1 MRREEERNES
11 KHQENNINDGKASL
25 K

>member
-11 KHQENNINDGKASL
+11 KHEENNINDGKASL